1 MPKAR
6 QSLPSMTSELNN
18 TAIRGLTQEQAAARL
33 RSEGPNELPSAKPRS
48 FLAIAWEALREPM
61 VLLLV
66 AAGAI
71 YLILGEPRDSLVLLI
86 SIFAILGI
94 DLYQQN
100 KTARALEA
108 LRDLSS
114 PRALVIRDGV
124 QTRIAGRSV
133 VRGDIVILAEGDRV
147 PADGVVLS
155 CVSLSV
161 DESLLTGESVPVRKS
176 PGDVTLSMARPG
188 GDDLPFVYS
197 GTLVVQGH
205 GVAEIKKTGIRTEL
219 GSVGKSLQTI
229 EPEVS

>member
-71 YLILGEPRDSLVLLI
+71 YLILGEPRDSIVLLI

-124 QTRIAGRSV
+124 QRRIAGREV

-147 PADGVVLS
+147 PADAILLS
-155 CVSLSV
+155 AHDLRI
-161 DESLLTGESVPVRKS
+161 DESLLTGESLPVSKAIGEAAAAL
-176 PGDVTLSMARPG
+176 GDAAARPG
-188 GDDLPFVYS
+188 GD
-197 GTLVVQGH
+197 
-205 GVAEIKKTGIRTEL
+205 
-219 GSVGKSLQTI
+219 
-229 EPEVS
+229 